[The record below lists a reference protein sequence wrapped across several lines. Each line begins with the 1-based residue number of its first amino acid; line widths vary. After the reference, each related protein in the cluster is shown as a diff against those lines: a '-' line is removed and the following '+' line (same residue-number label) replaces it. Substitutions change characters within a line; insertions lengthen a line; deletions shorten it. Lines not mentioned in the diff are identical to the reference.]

1 MSVQN
6 QLPAASSTARR
17 VAGGVLG
24 ASAAVTA
31 LTLAGAPWGVVAVAV
46 AVGIG
51 VPGLVMLLQV
61 LVPQESEHKRDVIL
75 AWMRHRERRAR
86 GRQVPAQRRGRSRAR
101 P

>member
-6 QLPAASSTARR
+6 QLPAASTTARR
-17 VAGGVLG
+17 VAGGALG
-24 ASAAVTA
+24 VGAAVTA
-31 LTLAGAPWGVVAVAV
+31 LTLAGAPWVVVAVAV
-46 AVGIG
+46 AVGIA

-86 GRQVPAQRRGRSRAR
+86 GRQVPAQRSRRSRAR